1 MLGFELKKTRKILE
15 MLGREVRSK
24 RFALAAFLVPLFIR
38 SIPEILV
45 GPYPIGW
52 DTIAFY
58 VPNTLDWAKNS
69 ADWIRMLGNAPL
81 MYIVSV
87 FVYSTLKVSP
97 VVIFK
102 VMGPI
107 LYGAMGFALYRLL
120 TAGLRW
126 SNAMAFAGTLV
137 TSLYFTTLRM
147 TWDLY
152 RDTLG
157 LVAVLLAIP
166 LLSGSSSIKRYATLC
181 ILILVAV
188 GSNQLTGILMLL
200 LAAASA
206 LAALHK
212 GQNGWFT
219 RLLVTSV
226 PGTVLFLA
234 IAYAAL
240 VVPSVSPIKD
250 QPPVP
255 TLQALVSS
263 IGFLG
268 YAYLPLAPLIALG
281 VTKVNDPELRV
292 WTILCLVG
300 VLTALF
306 PFAGLFI
313 VSYRWALLLSIPFC
327 VYATAGLSRL
337 AGTSCRAPTF
347 MTLVRGKA
355 TPLFLGL
362 LVISAALYIATPAQ
376 QSIVYF
382 TVFPNDMPT
391 SMVQNTVPL
400 SDMSDL
406 RILLDWA
413 AMHMTIGTALLAHE
427 AMYGWIR
434 AYLPTTV
441 NVVNYWYS
449 SPLAGVNIAKSLGY
463 SSAVM
468 IWWVNGSGW
477 HGQPTVPRGF
487 VPLKYQGSLAVY
499 QYVWYSETA
508 LQVPLVLQSTQT

>member
-1 MLGFELKKTRKILE
+1 
-15 MLGREVRSK
+15 
-24 RFALAAFLVPLFIR
+24 
-38 SIPEILV
+38 
-45 GPYPIGW
+45 
-52 DTIAFY
+52 
-58 VPNTLDWAKNS
+58 
-69 ADWIRMLGNAPL
+69 
-81 MYIVSV
+81 MYMVSV

-97 VVIFK
+97 VAIFK

-107 LYGAMGFALYRLL
+107 LYGGMSLALYRLL

-126 SNAMAFAGTLV
+126 STSMAFAGTLV
-137 TSLYFTTLRM
+137 TSLYFITLRV

-166 LLSGSSSIKRYATLC
+166 LLSGSSSFKRLATLC
-181 ILILVAV
+181 TLIVLAV

-206 LAALHK
+206 LAALRK
-212 GQNGWFT
+212 GQNSWFT

-226 PGTVLFLA
+226 PGLVLFLA

-240 VVPSVSPIKD
+240 VVPGVSPIKL

-255 TLQALVSS
+255 TLQELASS
-263 IGFLG
+263 AGFLG
-268 YAYLPLAPLIALG
+268 YAYLPLAPLIAFG
-281 VTKVNDPELRV
+281 VTKVNNPELRV

-300 VLTALF
+300 VFSSLF

-313 VSYRWALLLSIPFC
+313 VSYRWALLLSIPLC

-337 AGTSCRAPTF
+337 AGTNCKTSTF
-347 MTLVRGKA
+347 MTLVRGKI

-376 QSIVYF
+376 QSMVYF

-406 RILLDWA
+406 RILLDWT
-413 AMHMTIGTALLAHE
+413 AMHMTPGTALLAHE
-427 AMYGWIR
+427 AIYGWVR
-434 AYLPTTV
+434 AYVPTTV
-441 NVVNYWYS
+441 NVVNYWNS
-449 SPLAGVNIAKSLGY
+449 SPLTGVNLAKSLGY
-463 SSAVM
+463 SSALM

-477 HGQPTVPRGF
+477 HDQTTVPIGF
-487 VPLKYQGSLAVY
+487 VPLKYQGDLVVY
-499 QYVWYSETA
+499 QYVWLSETVS
-508 LQVPLVLQSTQT
+508 QVPSGPGPT